1 MLKAKAEMRI
11 QTIRCSSTD
20 HKRDLRGALVCAPKP
35 FFVISTLW
43 GCSFLGQS
51 HHCIGR
57 GASIPDQ
64 EISVCVTRSDLPENR
79 QIRVAPDGL
88 FFLVKWDKFL

>member
-1 MLKAKAEMRI
+1 MASPSRRKKGRQPGGEGGPMLKAKAERRI

-20 HKRDLRGALVCAPKP
+20 HKRGLRGALVCAPKP

-64 EISVCVTRSDLPENR
+64 EISSEAEQP
-79 QIRVAPDGL
+79 
-88 FFLVKWDKFL
+88 